1 MADAVMTETQSPAEN
16 PKPKTERELAKE
28 RAKAEKLAKFAEK
41 QKKLKEEAA
50 LREAKEQK
58 EPGGKK
64 AKAKGK
70 ETITEYHWR
79 TKAGEKKGLGFFE
92 NSIFRFLICFFPRN
106 FGFIYLLFRIF
117 WILKFNK
124 QFLQKSSFFSNF
136 GFFLIK
142 LAFLLKI

>member
-64 AKAKGK
+64 AKAKGGK
-70 ETITEYHWR
+70 ETAVTEYHWR
-79 TKAGEKKGLGFFE
+79 TKAGEKKG
-92 NSIFRFLICFFPRN
+92 
-106 FGFIYLLFRIF
+106 
-117 WILKFNK
+117 
-124 QFLQKSSFFSNF
+124 F
-136 GFFLIK
+136 GFFL
-142 LAFLLKI
+142 KIQYLDF